1 MTQNTDHQDA
11 AQEHAGPESAMK
23 PAKAPVGAGSAPLV
37 AQLIALALVA
47 LGVVGVQEALVRT
60 GAISSS
66 SWTSAVVPALDGI
79 RYDDPVVLVVAV
91 VLALVGLLVLPM
103 ALLRRPRKAVALEAG
118 TGVYLRTRDLARVA
132 GAAVEGAD
140 AVTDVHVKAGRRT
153 LKVRA
158 TTVAARDRNDEITAD
173 LRDRLASSL
182 GALERTPR
190 VKVSVRN
197 EGLS

>member
-1 MTQNTDHQDA
+1 M
-11 AQEHAGPESAMK
+11 
-23 PAKAPVGAGSAPLV
+23 
-37 AQLIALALVA
+37 
-47 LGVVGVQEALVRT
+47 
-60 GAISSS
+60 
-66 SWTSAVVPALDGI
+66 
-79 RYDDPVVLVVAV
+79 
-91 VLALVGLLVLPM
+91 
-103 ALLRRPRKAVALEAG
+103 
-118 TGVYLRTRDLARVA
+118 A

-140 AVTDVHVKAGRRT
+140 AVADVHVKAGRRT

-197 EGLS
+197 EGVS